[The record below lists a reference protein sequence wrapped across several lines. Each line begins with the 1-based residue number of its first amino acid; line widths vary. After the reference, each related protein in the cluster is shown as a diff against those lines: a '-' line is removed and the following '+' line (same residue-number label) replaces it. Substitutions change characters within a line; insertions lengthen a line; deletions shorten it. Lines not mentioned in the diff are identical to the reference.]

1 MVANI
6 DALQGDLAAETAALL
21 GTLSQLDEAG
31 WDTRTPAVWS
41 VRTQIAHL
49 IYFDEAAR
57 HALVDPDA
65 FRRQLRA
72 DDPVKQA
79 GAGMAGLRKRT
90 GQELATLF
98 AQSRVE
104 LAAAFA
110 SAPLDRRVPW
120 YGPDMGV
127 ASALTAR
134 IMETWAHGQDIYDAL
149 GLDHPATGA
158 VRQVADI
165 GVRTLKHSFASHK
178 LEVPTSQVRVELLGP
193 DDEAWT
199 WGDDSCDDRVGGL
212 AVEFC
217 LVVTRRRH
225 RADTDL
231 RCEGSVASTWLD
243 IAQAY
248 AGPPGRGREP
258 GQFKR

>member
-1 MVANI
+1 MVADI
-6 DALQGDLAAETAALL
+6 DALQFDLDAETSALL
-21 GTLSQLDEAG
+21 RTLERLDEAG
-31 WDTRTPAVWS
+31 WDIRTPAVWS

-49 IYFDEAAR
+49 VYFDEAAR
-57 HALVDPDA
+57 HALADPDA
-65 FRRQLRA
+65 FRRQLRTEN
-72 DDPVKQA
+72 PVKRA
-79 GAGMAGLRKRT
+79 GAGMAALHERT
-90 GQELATLF
+90 GHELTALF
-98 AQSRVE
+98 AQSRVD

-110 SAPLDRRVPW
+110 SAPPDLRVPW

-134 IMETWAHGQDIYDAL
+134 IMETWAHGQDIYDGF
-149 GLDHPATGA
+149 GLDHPVTGA

-178 LEVPTSQVRVELLGP
+178 LDVPKSQVRVELLGP
-193 DDEAWT
+193 NDEAWT
-199 WGDDSCDDRVGGL
+199 WGDESCDDRVSGS

-231 RCEGSVASTWLD
+231 RCEGAVADAWLD

-248 AGPPGRGREP
+248 AVKPT
-258 GQFKR
+258 

>member
-6 DALQGDLAAETAALL
+6 DALQSDLDAETSVLL
-21 GTLSQLDEAG
+21 HTLGQLDEAA
-31 WDTRTPAVWS
+31 WDTRTPAMWS

-49 IYFDEAAR
+49 IYFDEAAL
-57 HALVDPDA
+57 HALADPDA

-72 DDPVKQA
+72 EDPVKRA
-79 GAGMAGLRKRT
+79 GAGMASLRERT
-90 GQELATLF
+90 GQELVALF

-110 SAPLDRRVPW
+110 SAPLDLRVPW

-134 IMETWAHGQDIYDAL
+134 IMETWAHGQDIYDGL
-149 GLDHPATGA
+149 GVDHPVTGA
-158 VRQVADI
+158 VRQVAEI
-165 GVRTLKHSFASHK
+165 GVRTLKHSFTSHK
-178 LEVPTSQVRVELLGP
+178 LDVPKCQVRVELRGP
-193 DDEAWT
+193 RDESWT
-199 WGDDSCDDRVGGL
+199 WGDESCDDRVSGL

-231 RCEGSVASTWLD
+231 RCAGVVADAWLD

-258 GQFKR
+258 GQFRH